1 MRLIGGSTTASQA
14 QQASKDYKIYFV
26 STSHIDEGT
35 VDDDTIASLNR
46 GNNCDDHSFSDAI
59 IDGIQSNPYM
69 AWEWGMVARRP
80 KLQ

>member
-59 IDGIQSNPYM
+59 ICLITSVVFVLVSSDP
-69 AWEWGMVARRP
+69 
-80 KLQ
+80 